1 MPLYLV
7 VLGSVVLGE
16 CSVKPFFF
24 FFLLKGG
31 WGWIVYR
38 TTGNC
43 LALIVHED
51 MYMYI

>member
-24 FFLLKGG
+24 FFSFERGVGVDSLQN
-31 WGWIVYR
+31 YR
-38 TTGNC
+38 ELSCSDST
-43 LALIVHED
+43 
-51 MYMYI
+51 